1 MRMCIESSRS
11 CIQRPIVRVSM
22 LTERELEQLKLA
34 LEECRQ
40 QRANE
45 AAIDAAGGCLK
56 SSAPPEDENLHA
68 DAA

>member
-1 MRMCIESSRS
+1 
-11 CIQRPIVRVSM
+11 M

-40 QRANE
+40 QCANDAAIE
-45 AAIDAAGGCLK
+45 AAGACLK
-56 SSAPPEDENLHA
+56 NSALPEDDNLHA

>member
-1 MRMCIESSRS
+1 
-11 CIQRPIVRVSM
+11 M

-45 AAIDAAGGCLK
+45 AAIDVAGACLK